1 MFCLGKS
8 AAFQFLPAASVP
20 VVRMSMSKA
29 NLAMSSRYR
38 VSPSASP
45 NRLSPSLVLMPSQF
59 GKRLPPSGS
68 LVGKV
73 RSKVGRPSVITT
85 P

>member
-8 AAFQFLPAASVP
+8 AAFQFLPPASVP
-20 VVRMSMSKA
+20 VVRISMSKA
-29 NLAMSSRYR
+29 NLAMSSRYN
-38 VSPSASP
+38 VSPSPSP
-45 NRLSPSLVLMPSQF
+45 ERLSPSFALLPSQF
-59 GKRLPPSGS
+59 GKRAPPSGS

-73 RSKVGRPSVITT
+73 LSNVGRPSVITT